1 MSVAQR
7 CNFSVGEVIDGRF
20 QVYKELGEGSFG
32 RVYAVKDPKGELLAL
47 KLLKLW
53 EVPSDIRESLIAR
66 FDMEFET
73 GRIESDYL
81 VHSISHGMTEGNPY
95 IVMEYCPNGDLLN
108 LSEHEQVN
116 LSKAAIHILCGLKA
130 LHNRGK
136 VHRDL
141 KPENVLVKKNGDFAL
156 TDFGISGDRN
166 KRMTERNILGKPKQI
181 FGTYAYMPPEQL
193 NPKKDVTVLPTTDMF
208 SFGVMM
214 YQLLTG
220 ELPFG
225 RLDSE
230 RDLMPYLRKGKSGD
244 WNRQNLSSSL
254 AGREWLPLIEH
265 CLVPD
270 FRHRVQNAEAALT
283 LVPHSRQEQQTV
295 KKERNDFQT
304 RIVNGVL
311 LRVMQGEDYGRVY
324 KLDDMVTY
332 DKSILR
338 VGRKDEG
345 IYNEIEIVEENSC
358 YISRKHCT
366 LELDYDLGSWVIRD
380 GQWRINCLIGL
391 RCRDLYPCKLCTAW
405 CDPRE
410 RKNANSWHESTNG
423 TYVNSTEVSVD
434 GMPFGPGDIIS
445 IGDTKLRV
453 EAY

>member
-1 MSVAQR
+1 MSFVAQR
-7 CNFSVGEVIDGRF
+7 CILSLGDTIDGRYS
-20 QVYKELGEGSFG
+20 VTKVLGEGSFG
-32 RVYAVKDPKGELLAL
+32 KVYAVRDYTGNQYAL

-53 EVPSDIRESLIAR
+53 EVPPEIRESLVAR

-73 GRIESDYL
+73 GRIDSEYL
-81 VHSISHGMTEGNPY
+81 VHSVSHGMEEGNPY
-95 IVMEYCPNGDLLN
+95 IVMEYCPGGDLLE
-108 LSEHEQVN
+108 LSNSEYIDY
-116 LSKAAIHILCGLKA
+116 SKVAIHVLMGLNA
-130 LHNRGK
+130 LHKRGK

-141 KPENVLVKKNGDFAL
+141 KPENVLVKSNGDFAL

-193 NPKKDVTVLPTTDMF
+193 NPKKDATVLPTTDVF

-230 RDLMPYLRKGKSGD
+230 ADLVPYLRNGKQGN
-244 WNRQNLSSSL
+244 WNRNLLYSSQGGG
-254 AGREWLPLIEH
+254 AWIDLIEG
-265 CLVPD
+265 CLTPDFQRRLQTADDVLRLVPQ
-270 FRHRVQNAEAALT
+270 VQRIK
-283 LVPHSRQEQQTV
+283 HTV
-295 KKERNDFQT
+295 KEDKDDFQT

-311 LRVMQGEDYGRVY
+311 LRIMQGEDHGRVY
-324 KLDDMVTY
+324 KLDDMLSN
-332 DKSILR
+332 DNAILR
-338 VGRKDEG
+338 MGRRDDYVHND
-345 IYNEIEIVEENSC
+345 IAITEEQSS

-366 LELDYDLGSWVIRD
+366 LELDYDIGSWVIRD
-380 GQWRINCLIGL
+380 GQWDRNDTGGW
-391 RCRDLYPCKLCTAW
+391 RR
-405 CDPRE
+405 
-410 RKNANSWHESTNG
+410 STNG
-423 TYVNSTEVSVD
+423 TYVNSKEVTIN
-434 GMPFGPGDIIS
+434 GMAFSPGDIIS